1 MLERY
6 PGITQQELADCLKV
20 SKATIAASLKRM
32 EKVGFVQRA
41 PDPQDTRRNRITI
54 TELGR
59 KASHDCR
66 QEVDHLR
73 DTLFSQV
80 TPRMKNCS
88 LTCCAGCTRAS
99 TASGRRMKTRK
110 GCGRGTTTR
119 TRAGRRTG
127 HVAASKFGKTSV
139 IKRIYF
145 NGNSPLKKELFLSLV
160 ALLRDWGV

>member
-80 TPRMKNCS
+80 TPQDEEL
-88 LTCCAGCTRAS
+88 LTDLL
-99 TASGRRMKTRK
+99 RRM
-110 GCGRGTTTR
+110 
-119 TRAGRRTG
+119 
-127 HVAASKFGKTSV
+127 
-139 IKRIYF
+139 Y
-145 NGNSPLKKELFLSLV
+145 ESLNR
-160 ALLRDWGV
+160 LREEDEDTEGMRPRNHHQNPRWEEGPDM